1 MFGGGRVQLVS
12 EQPVGLGAIR
22 DQLRRLLGEPTDASV
37 RTRRRRQAMIW
48 KYADIEYHFRED
60 GRVWIVNTEDA
71 RGDPQVLGQLA

>member
-1 MFGGGRVQLVS
+1 
-12 EQPVGLGAIR
+12 
-22 DQLRRLLGEPTDASV
+22 
-37 RTRRRRQAMIW
+37 MIW